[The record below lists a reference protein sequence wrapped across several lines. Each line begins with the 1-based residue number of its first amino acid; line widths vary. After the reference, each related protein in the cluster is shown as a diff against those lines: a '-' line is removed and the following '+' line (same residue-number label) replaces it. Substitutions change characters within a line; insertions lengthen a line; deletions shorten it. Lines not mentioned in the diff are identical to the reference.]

1 MSEKSPASPAMTAGA
16 RTLVLAAAATCL
28 LPLLLQLP
36 TSLGVGFGIG
46 ALLVTASAW
55 TRPLPAR
62 LRVLLAIGAIV
73 AVAAVAPGIGRD
85 TACAVLAAMLA
96 LKPAETVGL
105 RDGRSLV
112 GFALFAPFSTFLLD
126 QGPVTLMLAVVA
138 AIAVLA
144 ALQRNYPAATQ
155 EWLED
160 AIGIEQVR
168 ELYTAA
174 MNAACLHE
182 SGADAQ
188 EEGGQPLGE
197 PTGIASQ
204 PTS

>member
-1 MSEKSPASPAMTAGA
+1 MAERAASPPMTTGA
-16 RTLVLAAAATCL
+16 RRLVLLAAAACL

-36 TSLGVGFGIG
+36 ASLGIGFGMG
-46 ALLVTASAW
+46 ALVIALAAW
-55 TRPLPAR
+55 RRPLPALLR
-62 LRVLLAIGAIV
+62 LLLAGMALL
-73 AVAAVAPGIGRD
+73 AVAAVLPGIGRD